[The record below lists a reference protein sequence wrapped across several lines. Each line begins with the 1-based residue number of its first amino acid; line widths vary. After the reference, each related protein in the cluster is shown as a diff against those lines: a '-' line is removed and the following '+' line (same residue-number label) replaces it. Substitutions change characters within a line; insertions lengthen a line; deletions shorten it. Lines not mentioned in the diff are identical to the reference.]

1 MPLLTVR
8 LPRDATLEVAL
19 RTLGLPASDVDTAYG
34 LIALDPEQGLYVL
47 RVSDSAATRL
57 TAAAESD
64 VTVFAD
70 PRIET
75 TGEDEDDQPRQ

>member
-34 LIALDPEQGLYVL
+34 LIALDPEQGLYAL
-47 RVSDSAATRL
+47 RVTDSAATRL
-57 TAAAESD
+57 TAAAEPD
-64 VTVFAD
+64 ITVFAD

-75 TGEDEDDQPRQ
+75 SGEDEQDQPRQ